1 MGCRHQCK
9 GRRAAA
15 ERSAERSKRSKSF
28 RRMGCRHHCKKA
40 ACVHS
45 EKHRAQQA
53 KQTLQP
59 HGLSPPLQRAASDA
73 SATAAWTATT
83 DAKGSSRA
91 LSEALNAASEA
102 SAPVASA
109 AVADSKTGVRRAA
122 CVHCEKHRAQQAR
135 QALQPHG
142 LPPALQGVASNASAT
157 AAWTATT
164 DAKSGSRALSE
175 AFSAASEASATAAS
189 AAVADSKTGVRALSE
204 ASSAARKASATATR
218 AAAADGKSVMRA
230 LSEASGQQAMR
241 ALQPHELPPPIQGA
255 TCTERSIGRNTR
267 SECSWAT
274 ATRAAAADAKGGVRA
289 PSEASSAASE
299 ASAAAT
305 IANVCMRALSKPS
318 SAASEASAAAE

>member
-1 MGCRHQCK
+1 MGCR
-9 GRRAAA
+9 R
-15 ERSAERSKRSKSF
+15 
-28 RRMGCRHHCKKA
+28 HCKKA

-59 HGLSPPLQRAASDA
+59 HGLSPPLQRAASD
-73 SATAAWTATT
+73 
-83 DAKGSSRA
+83 
-91 LSEALNAASEA
+91 
-102 SAPVASA
+102 
-109 AVADSKTGVRRAA
+109 
-122 CVHCEKHRAQQAR
+122 
-135 QALQPHG
+135 
-142 LPPALQGVASNASAT
+142 ASAT

>member
-28 RRMGCRHHCKKA
+28 RRMGCRRHCKKA

-218 AAAADGKSVMRA
+218 AAAADGKSGGRA
-230 LSEASGQQAMR
+230 LSQASRAAGEARAGHRSRRKALATREGRAPVGKSRDIWAQAAHR
-241 ALQPHELPPPIQGA
+241 ALAYAQAALRRLPPH
-255 TCTERSIGRNTR
+255 
-267 SECSWAT
+267 
-274 ATRAAAADAKGGVRA
+274 GG
-289 PSEASSAASE
+289 
-299 ASAAAT
+299 ASART
-305 IANVCMRALSKPS
+305 HESSKG
-318 SAASEASAAAE
+318 

>member
-28 RRMGCRHHCKKA
+28 RRMGCRRHCKKA

-91 LSEALNAASEA
+91 LSEALTAASEA
-102 SAPVASA
+102 SAP
-109 AVADSKTGVRRAA
+109 
-122 CVHCEKHRAQQAR
+122 
-135 QALQPHG
+135 
-142 LPPALQGVASNASAT
+142 
-157 AAWTATT
+157 
-164 DAKSGSRALSE
+164 
-175 AFSAASEASATAAS
+175 AAS

-204 ASSAARKASATATR
+204 ASSAA
-218 AAAADGKSVMRA
+218 
-230 LSEASGQQAMR
+230 
-241 ALQPHELPPPIQGA
+241 
-255 TCTERSIGRNTR
+255 
-267 SECSWAT
+267 
-274 ATRAAAADAKGGVRA
+274 
-289 PSEASSAASE
+289 SE
-299 ASAAAT
+299 ASAAVA
-305 IANVCMRALSKPS
+305 IANVGMRALSAPS
-318 SAASEASAAAE
+318 SAASEAGLRESNRRATSSPRGL